1 MGLYLGLEIAY
12 GLANT
17 AQDGWLEQIA
27 KRGWTSHV
35 IPSVLHPALTPAWL
49 GIALAA
55 MAFAGLILRRAP
67 AR

>member
-1 MGLYLGLEIAY
+1 VGLYLGLEIAY

-55 MAFAGLILRRAP
+55 AAFAGLILRRGP